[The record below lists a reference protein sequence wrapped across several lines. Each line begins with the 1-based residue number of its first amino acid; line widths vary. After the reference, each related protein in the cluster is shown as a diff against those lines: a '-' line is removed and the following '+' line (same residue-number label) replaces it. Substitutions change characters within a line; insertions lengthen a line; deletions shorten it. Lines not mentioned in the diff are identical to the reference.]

1 MHSKNTVYFT
11 TKNQFETL
19 FKLHYARARK
29 KREKVAGSFMLEIM
43 LIVVFAAAVLLCLVF
58 TGSVLPALLF
68 GFALFLVY
76 GVAKGSS
83 VFRMLKCAIVGTK
96 SSLSIIVLLL
106 FVGALTATWRASGTM
121 AYMVDLVVRVCPVS
135 LILLMIFLLCSFVS
149 FLVGSAFATAS
160 TAGAICAIVAVNAG
174 IPLLYAGGAVLAGA
188 YFGDR
193 CSAVSGSALLVA
205 KLTSTNIKKNMREM
219 VKTSAVPFA
228 LTCAFFLAL
237 GITCS
242 PAGGFAQAPA
252 YLSTCYVLGA
262 IDILPAVAVL
272 ALALAGVPCFVVLGV
287 GAALGGIIAV
297 CVQGCSVYQVL
308 HMCLFGY
315 IAQASGATVLSGGG
329 CVSIL
334 SAMAIIFVSSCYVGM
349 FEQSGMLV
357 NIEHAIKK
365 VGEEFGSFLAVAL
378 ASVFSSI
385 CACNQTLA
393 IVLTHELCRKSVPDN
408 NVLAGYLENTVVL
421 LAACV
426 PWSTAVAV
434 PLAAI
439 GAPAG
444 SILFALFLY
453 LVPLYNMAVS
463 LVKAHSHSR
472 RAYRK
477 SRMAATRR

>member
-1 MHSKNTVYFT
+1 
-11 TKNQFETL
+11 
-19 FKLHYARARK
+19 
-29 KREKVAGSFMLEIM
+29 MLEIL

-83 VFRMLKCAIVGTK
+83 VFCMLKCAIVGTK

-106 FVGALTATWRASGTM
+106 FVGALTATWRASATM

-135 LILLMIFLLCSFVS
+135 LILLMAFLLCSFVS

-174 IPLLYAGGAVLAGA
+174 IPLLYAGGAILAGS

-205 KLTSTNIKKNMREM
+205 KLTSTNIKKNMLEM
-219 VKTSAVPFA
+219 AKTSLVPFT

-237 GITCS
+237 GISCS
-242 PAGGFAQAPA
+242 PVGDFAQAPA
-252 YLSTCYVLGA
+252 YLGTYYVLNA

-272 ALALAGVPCFVVLGV
+272 LLALAGVPCFVVLGV
-287 GAALGGIIAV
+287 GAALGGAVAV
-297 CVQGCSVYQVL
+297 CVQGCGVPQVL
-308 HMCLFGY
+308 EACLFGY
-315 IAQASGATVLSGGG
+315 VAQASDATVLSGGG
-329 CVSIL
+329 CVGML

-349 FEQSGMLV
+349 FEESGMLLS
-357 NIEHAIKK
+357 IEHAIKK
-365 VGEEFGSFLAVAL
+365 VGEGFGSFLAVAL

-393 IVLTHELCRKSVPDN
+393 IVLTHELCKKSVPDN
-408 NVLAGYLENTVVL
+408 NVLAGHLENTVVL

-453 LVPLYNMAVS
+453 LVPLYNMGVS
-463 LVKAHSHSR
+463 LVKARAHSRRAR

-477 SRMAATRR
+477 SHMAATRR